1 MSRGEFDLVERA
13 ELEKILTELQLSA
26 SGLIDPQSRL
36 NLGRLTGARV
46 LVAGSVFTSGDKN
59 FIVAKV
65 IGTETGRVLAAASN
79 GIVDATDLVPEL
91 CEKIADLLRT
101 KGAVILPPPRTV
113 LSVAGALSAVVK
125 GNNRKVYVKITETI
139 GMPAADP
146 AAETEIKKLLVTLGF
161 AVVGSRAEAD
171 YALIGEGVAADSGNY
186 QRFTSATAR
195 VELTLYK
202 GKEQVLAVDRQK
214 ETVAGPS
221 YVIAAKDSPRVGR
234 APACLADAA
243 GAEIIRGRAD
253 RKRAARNIPGGSP
266 CALERT
272 DQRRRQMTIAK
283 IVPGIQPNKV
293 SSSVRRMTPHP
304 LSITASGGK
313 SRQTIRRSA
322 SSNAEGTD

>member
-1 MSRGEFDLVERA
+1 MRPTWCR
-13 ELEKILTELQLSA
+13 
-26 SGLIDPQSRL
+26 
-36 NLGRLTGARV
+36 
-46 LVAGSVFTSGDKN
+46 
-59 FIVAKV
+59 
-65 IGTETGRVLAAASN
+65 
-79 GIVDATDLVPEL
+79 EL

-202 GKEQVLAVDRQK
+202 GKEQVLAVDLPEGDRRRAELCDRSQ
-214 ETVAGPS
+214 GFS
-221 YVIAAKDSPRVGR
+221 SRRPRSSLPRG
-234 APACLADAA
+234 CC
-243 GAEIIRGRAD
+243 GAEIIRGARTGKEPSGIFRRLSLYARKDGSAAQADDHRKDRAGNPAEQSQQQRQEND
-253 RKRAARNIPGGSP
+253 AA
-266 CALERT
+266 
-272 DQRRRQMTIAK
+272 
-283 IVPGIQPNKV
+283 
-293 SSSVRRMTPHP
+293 P
-304 LSITASGGK
+304 LVITASGGK

>member
-1 MSRGEFDLVERA
+1 MSGSSPLA
-13 ELEKILTELQLSA
+13 W
-26 SGLIDPQSRL
+26 
-36 NLGRLTGARV
+36 LTGARV

-161 AVVGSRAEAD
+161 AVVSSRAEAD

-221 YVIAAKDSPRVGR
+221 YVIAAKDSLASAALQLASRML
-234 APACLADAA
+234 PAL
-243 GAEIIRGRAD
+243 
-253 RKRAARNIPGGSP
+253 K
-266 CALERT
+266 
-272 DQRRRQMTIAK
+272 
-283 IVPGIQPNKV
+283 
-293 SSSVRRMTPHP
+293 
-304 LSITASGGK
+304 
-313 SRQTIRRSA
+313 
-322 SSNAEGTD
+322 

>member
-1 MSRGEFDLVERA
+1 MKKFWSALVLAITAVLMLPAAEEPPPAPEAGASIPVPTIAVLPFSSRGTRVQNEELGKSIAELISVELMSRGEFDLVERA

-36 NLGRLTGARV
+36 NLGRLIGARV

-221 YVIAAKDSPRVGR
+221 YVIAAKDSLASAALQLASRML
-234 APACLADAA
+234 PAL
-243 GAEIIRGRAD
+243 
-253 RKRAARNIPGGSP
+253 K
-266 CALERT
+266 
-272 DQRRRQMTIAK
+272 
-283 IVPGIQPNKV
+283 
-293 SSSVRRMTPHP
+293 
-304 LSITASGGK
+304 
-313 SRQTIRRSA
+313 
-322 SSNAEGTD
+322 